1 MFFYLLS
8 TYTVQQPC
16 SCSCDQHNWWPE
28 RAVPARAVRTT
39 MLEQSERVILRWPL
53 ELVVCFQPFWPPE
66 TYIGPRLTNHRNVC
80 QQDHVDDSRSCLPTV
95 CFVHWAFKFHLEIQ
109 LGVNTDNDTGRV
121 NVSLLEVY
129 FSHRKGSCE
138 INTYDV
144 VLQCS
149 SCLCCFEYSI
159 YQAWQLKRSI
169 FWNLSDHQ
177 GSLLLFA

>member
-1 MFFYLLS
+1 MTGES
-8 TYTVQQPC
+8 SSCQ
-16 SCSCDQHNWWPE
+16 SCSDNH
-28 RAVPARAVRTT
+28 VGAVRK
-39 MLEQSERVILRWPL
+39 EWYRRVILRWPL

-66 TYIGPRLTNHRNVC
+66 TYIGPWLTNHRNVC

-121 NVSLLEVY
+121 NASLLEVY
-129 FSHRKGSCE
+129 FSHMKGSCE